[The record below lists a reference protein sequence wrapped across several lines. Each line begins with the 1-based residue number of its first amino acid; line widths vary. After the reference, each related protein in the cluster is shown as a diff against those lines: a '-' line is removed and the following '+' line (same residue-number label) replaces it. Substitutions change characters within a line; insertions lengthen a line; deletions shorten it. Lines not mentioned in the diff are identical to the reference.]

1 MEYIEYVDLP
11 KRLKEGFG
19 FKSEDKFIA
28 IKINESV
35 LIKKIEFPRIK
46 EEFKDLVSEVEK
58 KFKEKNITKKD
69 VEEAIEWSRAP
80 IPMF

>member
-35 LIKKIEFPRIK
+35 LIKKIEFPEVE
-46 EEFKDLVSEVEK
+46 EEFKELASEVEK
-58 KFKEKNITKKD
+58 KFKEKKISKKD
-69 VEEAIEWSRAP
+69 IKGAIEWSRG
-80 IPMF
+80 